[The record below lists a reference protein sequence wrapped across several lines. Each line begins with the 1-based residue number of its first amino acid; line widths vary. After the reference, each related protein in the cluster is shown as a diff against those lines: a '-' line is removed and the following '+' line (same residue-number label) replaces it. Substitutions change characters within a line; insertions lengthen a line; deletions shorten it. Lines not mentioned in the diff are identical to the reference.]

1 MWLNNWSNEVG
12 GIVIHFGQGHDSL
25 QGEKTIAEI
34 PESGIGIMDRGFA
47 SLNRI
52 RELKEKKDR
61 YFVLRIKNNVT
72 LEMLE
77 NGQSLVGVKDNRT
90 EVRVVSFCSLD
101 SQSEYRLATNLSVL
115 EVSNEEVGEI
125 YRYRWGIETL
135 WKFLKMHLKLDK
147 LMTKNPNG
155 ISIQIYS
162 CLIVYMIL
170 QFSRYI
176 TRNWRQS
183 FK

>member
-1 MWLNNWSNEVG
+1 MFLSNFPK
-12 GIVIHFGQGHDSL
+12 IV
-25 QGEKTIAEI
+25 KT
-34 PESGIGIMDRGFA
+34 
-47 SLNRI
+47 L
-52 RELKEKKDR
+52 LKDLPKKKKDR
-61 YFVLRIKNNVT
+61 YFVLRIKNKVT

-115 EVSNEEVGEI
+115 EVSNEKVGEI

-155 ISIQIYS
+155 ISTQIYS

-170 QFSRYI
+170 QLVDISPEIGDKALNKLRYL
-176 TRNWRQS
+176 QS
-183 FK
+183 FMNENISYIHWFRRLSFSW